1 MKKSKNNIS
10 LIKSPDGTSYLL
22 PFMLV
27 TSLFLLW
34 GFAHG
39 LLDVL
44 NKHFQNILHVSKAQ
58 SGFVQFSLY
67 IGYFIMAIPA
77 GLLMKRFGY
86 KRGIIFG
93 LSLFAAGAFLFY
105 PAVKLESF
113 LPFLLALFVIACGLA
128 CLETAANPYSTILGP
143 KESASQRINFSQS
156 FNGLGWILGPLLG
169 GLLIFGASKSPEGT
183 KFDSLLT
190 PYMLIGSVVLVVII
204 AFIFTPLPEI
214 KEETNAGEGEN
225 PPMKLLLKHKYF
237 VFAVIA
243 QFLYVAA
250 QTGVNS
256 FFINY
261 VTEELPNVQ
270 TPVLHM
276 MERLGAFGQ
285 VFMPRNPE
293 QAASLILA
301 FGGMGLFWTGRL
313 SGSYIL
319 KFIKPRKMLATYAII
334 NSFLMLLVV
343 LGLGTISVVALFSCY
358 FFMSIMFPTIFALGI
373 GYLGALTK
381 KGSSFLVMAV
391 AGGAFCPPIMGT
403 IADSYG
409 MAIGFLIPLCCFIVI
424 AVFGLTR
431 HTVKVQTPK

>member
-1 MKKSKNNIS
+1 MKKNKIS
-10 LIKSPDGTSYLL
+10 LIKSPDGASYLI
-22 PFMLV
+22 PFVLI

-67 IGYFIMAIPA
+67 IGYFAMAVPA
-77 GLLMKRFGY
+77 GLIMKRFGY
-86 KRGIIFG
+86 KKGIIFG
-93 LSLFAAGAFLFY
+93 LLLFATGAFLFY

-113 LPFLLALFVIACGLA
+113 WPFLMALFIIACGLT
-128 CLETAANPYSTILGP
+128 CLETAANPYSTVLGP

-156 FNGLGWILGPLLG
+156 FNGLGWILGPLIG
-169 GLLIFGASKSPEGT
+169 GLLIFGADKNDGS

-190 PYMLIGSVVLVVII
+190 PYMLIGSVVLIVAV
-204 AFIFTPLPEI
+204 AFVFTPLPEI
-214 KEETNAGEGEN
+214 KEEVTQEKDEN
-225 PPMKLLLKHKYF
+225 PPMRLLLKHPF
-237 VFAVIA
+237 FILAVVA
-243 QFLYVAA
+243 QFAYVAG

-270 TPVLHM
+270 NPVLHIM
-276 MERLGAFGQ
+276 QNLGTFGE

-301 FGGMGLFWTGRL
+301 FGGMGLFWVGRL
-313 SGSYIL
+313 SGSWL
-319 KFIKPRKMLATYAII
+319 LGFIAPGRLLALYGFI
-334 NSFLMLLVV
+334 NTILMLLVV
-343 LGLGTISVVALFSCY
+343 SGLGTISVVALFSCY
-358 FFMSIMFPTIFALGI
+358 FFMSVMFPTIFALGI
-373 GYLGALTK
+373 RDLGTLTK

-391 AGGAFCPPIMGT
+391 AGGAFCPPLMGY
-403 IADSYG
+403 IADSFN
-409 MAIGFLIPLCCFIVI
+409 MAVGFLIPLVCFAFICYFGIVS
-424 AVFGLTR
+424 AR
-431 HTVKVQTPK
+431 RSD